1 MKQRISLL
9 SCWLIIVVYAI
20 TRLCYTDRHADLPV
34 KVTTWDAL
42 GYYLYL
48 PASFIYHDV
57 DKLGFIPS
65 MDKTYQLSGGDF
77 YQATRLPNG
86 NYAGKY
92 FVGIALLQ
100 APFFLVAHAVAP
112 ALGYTADGFSAPYQM
127 AIAWGA
133 MLYVFLA
140 LLLLRRIL
148 LRYFTDSV
156 VAFTLLLTLL
166 ATNAIQYI
174 AIEGGQSHA
183 YIFPLYVFMI
193 YATIRWHEAFRHG
206 WLILIGLILGV
217 AVICRPT
224 EAVMLFIPLLWD
236 WHDVDQRKRKWAYLR
251 SHKLPWLLIV
261 VSGLIGVAPQLLY
274 WKFVTGQWVYDVG
287 SKWDFLN
294 PHFRVLL
301 GWEKGWFMYTPVTVL
316 MVLGLLKMQKKT
328 FAASVIW
335 FSVLNLYIII
345 AWHIW
350 RYGGSYSCRALVQ
363 SYPVWAFA
371 LASLLTSLHTRWMKL
386 FALLLGT
393 YFLVVNLFQIYQY
406 NETIIHYDHMNREYY
421 CAIYLNP
428 HPSPLDYSLLDSAA
442 IPTKI
447 SRYSNIK
454 SRMFTSEKNIV
465 QDTPIFEDS
474 TIIPPSPEWIL
485 FQVEMTVEQGLWD
498 SYLVGQVQQQ
508 GQWHEQKIRLS
519 QPQTKEGT
527 RRAYAF
533 YLHLEPTQSIQQTL
547 LKVQGNPSLK
557 ATIHQV
563 KIITYGQ

>member
-9 SCWLIIVVYAI
+9 SCWLIIVVYAV

-48 PASFIYHDV
+48 PATFIYHDI
-57 DKLGFIPS
+57 DQLGFIPN

-100 APFFLVAHAVAP
+100 APFFLIAHAVAP
-112 ALGYTADGFSAPYQM
+112 ALGYPADGFSAPYQM
-127 AIAWGA
+127 AVAWGA

-148 LRYFTDSV
+148 LRYFSDPV

-261 VSGLIGVAPQLLY
+261 ASGLIGVAPQLLY

-301 GWEKGWFMYTPVTVL
+301 GWEKGWFIYTPVTLL
-316 MVLGLLKMQKKT
+316 MVLGLLKMPKKT
-328 FAASVIW
+328 FTASVIW

-371 LASLLTSLHTRWMKL
+371 LASLLASLHNRWMKI
-386 FALLLGT
+386 FAMLLGA

-406 NETIIHYDHMNREYY
+406 NETILHYDHMNREYY
-421 CAIYLNP
+421 SAIYLNP

-442 IPTKI
+442 MPAKI

-454 SRMFTSEKNIV
+454 SRSFTLEKNIV

-485 FQVEMTVEQGLWD
+485 FRVEMTVEQGLWD

-519 QPQTKEGT
+519 QPQAKEGT
-527 RRAYAF
+527 RRTYAF
-533 YLHLEPTQSIQQTL
+533 YLHLDPSQSIQQTQ

-563 KIITYGQ
+563 KIITFGE

>member
-20 TRLCYTDRHADLPV
+20 TRLCYTDRQADLPV

-48 PASFIYHDV
+48 PATFIYHDV

-77 YQATRLPNG
+77 YQATHLPNG

-100 APFFLVAHAVAP
+100 APFFLIAHALAP
-112 ALGYTADGFSAPYQM
+112 SLGYPADGFSTPYQM
-127 AIAWGA
+127 AVAWGA

-156 VAFTLLLTLL
+156 VAFTLLLMLL

-193 YATIRWHEAFRHG
+193 YFTIRWHEAFRHG

-261 VSGLIGVAPQLLY
+261 VSGLIGIAPQLLY
-274 WKFVTGQWVYDVG
+274 WKFVTDHWVYDVG

-301 GWEKGWFMYTPVTVL
+301 GWEKGWFMYTPATVL

-371 LASLLTSLHTRWMKL
+371 LASLLASLQARWMKM
-386 FALLLGT
+386 FALLLGA
-393 YFLVVNLFQIYQY
+393 YFIVVNLFQIYQY
-406 NETIIHYDHMNREYY
+406 NETILHYDHMNREYY
-421 CAIYLNP
+421 SAIYLNP

-519 QPQTKEGT
+519 QPQAKEGT
-527 RRAYAF
+527 RRTYAF
-533 YLHLEPTQSIQQTL
+533 YLQLEPTQSIQQTL

-557 ATIHQV
+557 STVHQV
-563 KIITYGQ
+563 EIITYGQ